1 MKINKTFRVGTLL
14 AATSITLVA
23 CGAGSQ
29 TSGQDAA
36 SSACDFTNPDSQ
48 TSVNVLAYNSSAIDP
63 FTDAMVNS
71 CSKDNIEVRHE
82 PIDFAGQVQRTQ
94 ATLGTDSGTYDI
106 IETYGFILPGLAE
119 QDKLVPLDD
128 LFDTY
133 SDQYVLDEISDDLK
147 DRMTYDG
154 QLWAVPMQA
163 QAFTFVYRQ
172 DVFDELGI
180 EVPTTFAEMETAAQ
194 TIRDSGKMQ
203 NPLAL
208 PFLSSSDIGTAYVAA
223 LGSLGKQYVDVD
235 TGRPNFDSPESRTA
249 LESLKSLTQY
259 MDPQVLTFDQPKVQQ
274 QLFNDQAA
282 MAIMFSGR
290 MVDLLDSN
298 QTTLSEQFAF
308 AAPPSVEE
316 GGALYTQVSIDGWSI
331 PKNTEIDQDLLF
343 NLIGAAVS
351 KEASEASIPAAYPAR
366 EGIANSENMPY
377 AEAVEGSIAGAP
389 EPQLVPW
396 AADMS
401 NDTINVLGQVIS
413 GQKDI
418 EQGMQEMQSIAEGVM
433 AKY

>member
-71 CSKDNIEVRHE
+71 CSKDNVEVRHE

-433 AKY
+433 TKY

>member
-71 CSKDNIEVRHE
+71 CSKDNVEVRHE